1 MRLTPFGLTAGP
13 LMIMAEFRP
22 NDALITRG
30 KTFKAGEAVAL
41 IEAFLGLAAT
51 SYAENRSREGKCDRF
66 SQQTVDI
73 DRVLSDRQFI
83 THRRI

>member
-41 IEAFLGLAAT
+41 IEAFLGLAPAGNT
-51 SYAENRSREGKCDRF
+51 EDRSCEGKRDRF

-73 DRVLSDRQFI
+73 DRALSNRQFI

>member
-1 MRLTPFGLTAGP
+1 
-13 LMIMAEFRP
+13 MAEFRP

-41 IEAFLGLAAT
+41 IEAFLGLAPAGNT
-51 SYAENRSREGKCDRF
+51 EDRSREGKRNRF

-73 DRVLSDRQFI
+73 DRVLSDRQLI
-83 THRRI
+83 AHRRI

>member
-1 MRLTPFGLTAGP
+1 MRLTPFGLTASP

-41 IEAFLGLAAT
+41 IEPFLCLAPSGNT
-51 SYAENRSREGKCDRF
+51 ENRSREGKRDRF

-73 DRVLSDRQFI
+73 DRALSNRQFI